1 MVMRKSIKGG
11 LLFLV
16 IIVLAFM
23 VGSYILT
30 ATFFGLISLV
40 GLIVLIES
48 IPPLKWLLSRTSK
61 VLDACLFI
69 FTILATINY
78 GLNIAAALTV
88 TGVGYTLVYAP
99 YLREQLQERK
109 GKKPPIGNYKAKFNS
124 K

>member
-1 MVMRKSIKGG
+1 MKQSIKG
-11 LLFLV
+11 LLIFSV

-40 GLIVLIES
+40 GLIILIES
-48 IPPLKWLLSRTSK
+48 IQPLKWLLSRTSK
-61 VLDACLFI
+61 IVDMCLFI

-88 TGVGYTLVYAP
+88 MGVGYTLVYAP
-99 YLREQLQERK
+99 WLREQLQEK
-109 GKKPPIGNYKAKFNS
+109 VSKNAPIGNYKSKFNA

>member
-1 MVMRKSIKGG
+1 MKASTKGA
-11 LLFLV
+11 LLFV
-16 IIVLAFM
+16 AIILIAFTI
-23 VGSYILT
+23 GSYILT
-30 ATFFGLISLV
+30 ATFFGLMSLI

-48 IPPLKWLLSRTSK
+48 IQPLKWVLSRTSK

-78 GLNIAAALTV
+78 GLNIAIALTV

-99 YLREQLQERK
+99 WLREQLQERRR
-109 GKKPPIGNYKAKFNS
+109 KKPPIGNYKEKFNS